1 MSICQIVLLSMTI
14 ISVVALYKS
23 ITRRQIVEKL
33 TINGNFKDPW
43 MPLHIDAVNGLTHHM
58 FGYESFK
65 DPLLQPTKYLVVPS
79 PDCRRVRFLVIVFT
93 APDDFESRDRWRRIY
108 GGQRMRHKF
117 GYCVIFPIGRLQ
129 DEHENS
135 RLNEEI
141 PIGRLQD
148 EHENSRLNEEINFF
162 DDILQGDYVES
173 YRNVTLKS
181 LSALRFIAVAYPRV
195 ELIMKID
202 DDVAWNVPK
211 VSNYISRALPRSISC
226 YKFEARSPVRKTR
239 SKWYVSHDEYPHGK
253 FPQHCSGI
261 AYMLDREALLPML
274 NAVPK
279 LDHFWIDDVF
289 ITGFLTR
296 DADISFVE
304 INRYIELEP
313 LRRKFPDK
321 VFYDDMM
328 FYGTS
333 KENIGRQ
340 FVARTWYVTLLID
353 KSIIYAP

>member
-1 MSICQIVLLSMTI
+1 MTARTEAHREI
-14 ISVVALYKS
+14 DHA
-23 ITRRQIVEKL
+23 RDAERPRL
-33 TINGNFKDPW
+33 TPGKVRFPDNCRGEDPW
-43 MPLHIDAVNGLTHHM
+43 MPLNIDAVNGLTHHM

-79 PDCRRVRFLVIVFT
+79 PDCRRTRFLVIVFT

-129 DEHENS
+129 SEQGS
-135 RLNEEI
+135 ARL
-141 PIGRLQD
+141 
-148 EHENSRLNEEINFF
+148 SEEINFF

-173 YRNVTLKS
+173 YRNITIKT
-181 LSALRFIAVAYPRV
+181 LSALRFIAVAYPRAD
-195 ELIMKID
+195 LIMKID

-211 VSNYISRALPRSISC
+211 VSNYVSRAQPR
-226 YKFEARSPVRKTR
+226 
-239 SKWYVSHDEYPHGK
+239 YVTYEEYPHEK
-253 FPQHCSGI
+253 FPQHCSGV
-261 AYMLDREALLPML
+261 AYVLDREALLPML
-274 NAVPK
+274 NAVPQLK
-279 LDHFWIDDVF
+279 YFWIDDVF

-296 DADISFVE
+296 DADVSFVE

-313 LRRKFPDK
+313 FRKKFPDK

-340 FVARTWYVTLLID
+340 FVARTWYAVIPA
-353 KSIIYAP
+353 SA

>member
-1 MSICQIVLLSMTI
+1 MHFGSALQEQMT
-14 ISVVALYKS
+14 
-23 ITRRQIVEKL
+23 RQEFLDPSDIFPSAEL

-141 PIGRLQD
+141 
-148 EHENSRLNEEINFF
+148 NFF

-226 YKFEARSPVRKTR
+226 YK
-239 SKWYVSHDEYPHGK
+239 YVSYDEYPHEK

>member
-1 MSICQIVLLSMTI
+1 
-14 ISVVALYKS
+14 
-23 ITRRQIVEKL
+23 
-33 TINGNFKDPW
+33 

-79 PDCRRVRFLVIVFT
+79 PDCRRVRFLAIVFT
-93 APDDFESRDRWRRIY
+93 APDDFESRDRWRKIY

-117 GYCVIFPIGRLQ
+117 GYCVIFPIGQLQGDQENARLK
-129 DEHENS
+129 
-135 RLNEEI
+135 
-141 PIGRLQD
+141 
-148 EHENSRLNEEINFF
+148 EEINFY

-173 YRNVTLKS
+173 YKNITLKT

-195 ELIMKID
+195 DLIMKID
-202 DDVAWNVPK
+202 DDIAWNVPK
-211 VSNYISRALPRSISC
+211 VANYISRALPRSISC
-226 YKFEARSPVRKTR
+226 YKYSAVRSSISYSQNK
-239 SKWYVSHDEYPHGK
+239 KYVSYDEYPHEK
-253 FPQHCSGI
+253 FPQHCSGV

-279 LDHFWIDDVF
+279 LEYFWIDDVF

-340 FVARTWYVTLLID
+340 FVART
-353 KSIIYAP
+353 